1 MLATSEELCDGTKD
15 TDGLTMLKLLEVLVC
30 KKGADNNA
38 LTVDET
44 SEPSTSVDVNER
56 VSDIVGLSVLLEL
69 AICPAALMLTT
80 GEALEPSTSVELT
93 GRAADAVVKLLDSLV
108 CSGAADSDISV
119 VVGELGLLKSAE
131 LCTGMAPAAEVC
143 SKLSELSVVVREAEI
158 GFADDENTLS
168 AADIVLVEISGV
180 SEVRGALVVV
190 SMLLVV
196 VRGIEL
202 ALVSMGTLAV
212 ETSEAAFTLEAAKS
226 ADVLKVGA

>member
-1 MLATSEELCDGTKD
+1 
-15 TDGLTMLKLLEVLVC
+15 MLKLLEVLVC

-131 LCTGMAPAAEVC
+131 LCTKISLELLKSAELCTGMAPAVEVW

>member
-1 MLATSEELCDGTKD
+1 
-15 TDGLTMLKLLEVLVC
+15 MLKLLEVLVC

-56 VSDIVGLSVLLEL
+56 VSDIVGLSVPLEL

-119 VVGELGLLKSAE
+119 VVGEPGLLKSAELCTKISLELLKSAE
-131 LCTGMAPAAEVC
+131 LCTGMAPAVEVW

-196 VRGIEL
+196 VKGIEL

>member
-1 MLATSEELCDGTKD
+1 
-15 TDGLTMLKLLEVLVC
+15 MLKLLEVLVC

-44 SEPSTSVDVNER
+44 SEPSTSVDVNEK

-131 LCTGMAPAAEVC
+131 LCTKISLELLKSAELCTGMAPAVEVW

-158 GFADDENTLS
+158 GFADENTLS

-196 VRGIEL
+196 VKGIEL

>member
-1 MLATSEELCDGTKD
+1 
-15 TDGLTMLKLLEVLVC
+15 MLKLLEVLVC

-56 VSDIVGLSVLLEL
+56 VSDIVGLSVLPEL

-119 VVGELGLLKSAE
+119 VVGELGLLKSAELCTKFSLELLKSAE

-196 VRGIEL
+196 VKGIEL

>member
-1 MLATSEELCDGTKD
+1 
-15 TDGLTMLKLLEVLVC
+15 MLKLLEVLVC

-131 LCTGMAPAAEVC
+131 LCTKISLELLKSAELCTGMAPAVEVW

-196 VRGIEL
+196 VKGIEL

-212 ETSEAAFTLEAAKS
+212 ERSEAAFTLEAAKS